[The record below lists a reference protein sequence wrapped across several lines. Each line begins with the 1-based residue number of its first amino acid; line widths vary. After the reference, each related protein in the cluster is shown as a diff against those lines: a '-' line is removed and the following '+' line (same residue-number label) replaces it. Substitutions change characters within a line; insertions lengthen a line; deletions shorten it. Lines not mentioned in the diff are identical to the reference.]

1 MFPKLSNNII
11 SNVQLRRASVNTKYH
26 CLYGYYFLGLSR
38 ARLSVIYRKS
48 KTTISSW
55 IHEYE
60 ENGLLTEAQR
70 TRVFRK
76 FNAEHRNWIVKL
88 YLSNPVLFL
97 DECCELFLQHFNT
110 TISAG
115 SVCRILHAEGLTW
128 KALERRAIQVRED
141 QIFHF
146 FSELSSI
153 EWDLYHLVFLDEVS
167 LDSRDMLRN
176 RGYGVK
182 GKKIIFRGEFVR
194 RPRVSFLCFLG
205 QQGMLDSFQTEGTF
219 TRQFFFQCC
228 RSFALNNEHVRCY
241 PGRNSI
247 WIMDGARIH
256 CDENIIYYLRSIG
269 IIPLFL
275 PPYCPFFNPIE
286 IIFGLTKAQMRRQ
299 YRENENENASH
310 VAISAFTEFSSFDCT
325 KLYRHCGYLPNGV
338 FDPSIGLSQN
348 TNYLDFDASE

>member
-1 MFPKLSNNII
+1 MKCETSKICQMKCHYMFSLGCGNSPSLLLISFATMFPKFSNNII
-11 SNVQLRRASVNTKYH
+11 SNAQLRRASVNTKYH
-26 CLYGYYFLGLSR
+26 CSYGYYFLGLSR

-70 TRVFRK
+70 TRAFRK

-97 DECCELFLQHFNT
+97 DECCELFLQRFNT
-110 TISAG
+110 AISAG

-167 LDSRDMLRN
+167 LDSNATQSRLWC
-176 RGYGVK
+176 
-182 GKKIIFRGEFVR
+182 KK
-194 RPRVSFLCFLG
+194 
-205 QQGMLDSFQTEGTF
+205 Q
-219 TRQFFFQCC
+219 
-228 RSFALNNEHVRCY
+228 
-241 PGRNSI
+241 
-247 WIMDGARIH
+247 
-256 CDENIIYYLRSIG
+256 EN
-269 IIPLFL
+269 
-275 PPYCPFFNPIE
+275 
-286 IIFGLTKAQMRRQ
+286 
-299 YRENENENASH
+299 H
-310 VAISAFTEFSSFDCT
+310 FS
-325 KLYRHCGYLPNGV
+325 G
-338 FDPSIGLSQN
+338 
-348 TNYLDFDASE
+348 